1 MLHPTGVGLP
11 FVLRTFDPILFDL
24 IVHRF
29 SPVILR
35 IGFLSNSLEA
45 EAHTAAGGIDA
56 DHAKLEHVAFLDL
69 RALLEEGLRW
79 AIGKRKRRH
88 QFTMRDASVG
98 GKGVQPGGV
107 EGDWAAIRDRI
118 YDGRGS

>member
-1 MLHPTGVGLP
+1 MARLWGPGSADMGTHMKTTVEIAEDL
-11 FVLRTFDPILFDL
+11 LRL
-24 IVHRF
+24 
-29 SPVILR
+29 
-35 IGFLSNSLEA
+35 
-45 EAHTAAGGIDA
+45 
-56 DHAKLEHVAFLDL
+56 AKAVATKERTTL

-107 EGDWAAIRDRI
+107 EGDWAALRDRI